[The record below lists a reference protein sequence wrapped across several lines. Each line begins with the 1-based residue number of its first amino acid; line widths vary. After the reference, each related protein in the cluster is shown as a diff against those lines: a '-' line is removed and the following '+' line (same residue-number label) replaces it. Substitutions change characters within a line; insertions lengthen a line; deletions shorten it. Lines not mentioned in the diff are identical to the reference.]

1 MGHAVLHAVSACALA
16 LALFATPARAA
27 ERVDAFA
34 RVVVYET
41 ELRSGPGV
49 SYRVIHR
56 ARRGDT
62 FLISVRETKGFW
74 LQVEL
79 PDGRTAYVLGDTV
92 ETIGVGE
99 EEENRPARPGLF
111 APPALQ
117 QARGGFALLAGVYDR
132 DGYAEFRPAL
142 VIAPAIAFEPYIG
155 IALEPDARRL
165 VYGGAGTLNLAPDW
179 PIAPFVEIGV
189 GGLLEQP
196 KDEFVRSDRKWF
208 HARAGGGLLI
218 SFRLRVLVRL
228 EASNLALFGEDEY
241 QNTQAY
247 VAGLGTYF

>member
-16 LALFATPARAA
+16 LALSAPPARAA